1 MDIEVDY
8 HDSTS
13 VAQEQKLIPLCPIIR
28 LGTIGFIEL
37 GMISFIKLGL

>member
-8 HDSTS
+8 HDSTL
-13 VAQEQKLIPLCPIIR
+13 VAQDRKLIPLCPIIG

-37 GMISFIKLGL
+37 STIRVIKLGL